1 MSDLKFVDE
10 TRAYTEVKRV
20 VTSLH
25 GRSRP
30 VGDEEMS
37 GNHTQTTAVH
47 TTLMLLDA
55 IVEEVGGTLCG
66 LPPGTVTAAKA
77 AGGLLAATGTS
88 ASESQAVERNTSGM
102 NDEEKR
108 VVATAVHNLAVTV
121 KRDNPRWSDRRCA
134 EFGMKLLIAA
144 SRLYD
149 GAAFRDA
156 MTDAV
161 SASRARHHRLIRNVL
176 HAR

>member
-1 MSDLKFVDE
+1 
-10 TRAYTEVKRV
+10 
-20 VTSLH
+20 
-25 GRSRP
+25 
-30 VGDEEMS
+30 
-37 GNHTQTTAVH
+37 
-47 TTLMLLDA
+47 MLLDA

-88 ASESQAVERNTSGM
+88 ASETQAVEHNTNGM
-102 NDEEKR
+102 TEEERR
-108 VVATAVHNLAVTV
+108 VVATAVHNLAVTA

-144 SRLYD
+144 DRIYD

-161 SASRARHHRLIRNVL
+161 SANRARHHRLIRNVL
-176 HAR
+176 RAR